1 MPTRILA
8 SRQRRDQEG
17 VEFMPIVIGA
27 KRESDFTDPIGMLG
41 DCHRRI
47 EMFLNVLVRVA
58 EQAKGAAL
66 NEEQRGALETAL
78 RYFREAA
85 PKHTADE
92 EESLF
97 PRLRQ
102 IESAEVRAL
111 MVRIESLEEE
121 HVCADRSHG
130 EVDSLGRLWLKD
142 GMLPADRAARL
153 LTLVLQL
160 RDLYR
165 HHIATEDNEVFP
177 AAALALFASDRQAIG
192 SEMAHRRG
200 STANSARR
208 KSATRSRCAISNRRI
223 PRVRCHP
230 HSPRRSRASTGSHP
244 PWPEG
249 KPRRLEASP
258 RESHLVWQRM
268 HRQQSL
274 ANANARHD
282 PSRPVT
288 TKRSQPE

>member
-1 MPTRILA
+1 
-8 SRQRRDQEG
+8 
-17 VEFMPIVIGA
+17 MPIVIGA

-58 EQAKGAAL
+58 ERARGGTL

-102 IESAEVRAL
+102 VESADVRAL
-111 MVRIESLEEE
+111 MARIESLEEE
-121 HVCADRSHG
+121 HIGAGRSHA
-130 EVDSLGRLWLKD
+130 EVDRLGRLWLKD
-142 GMLPADRAARL
+142 GALPADRAARL
-153 LTLVLQL
+153 LALLLQL

-177 AAALALFASDRQAIG
+177 AAAAALSASDRQAIG
-192 SEMAHRRG
+192 REMASRRRG
-200 STANSARR
+200 
-208 KSATRSRCAISNRRI
+208 
-223 PRVRCHP
+223 
-230 HSPRRSRASTGSHP
+230 
-244 PWPEG
+244 
-249 KPRRLEASP
+249 L
-258 RESHLVWQRM
+258 
-268 HRQQSL
+268 
-274 ANANARHD
+274 
-282 PSRPVT
+282 
-288 TKRSQPE
+288 